1 MFDNNLL
8 LILNICAAFGLGFV
22 LGCGLGCVLGRLD
35 KLCHLL
41 GAPQAQIQTRPAN
54 EQATFLATA
63 AEIKGPARKA
73 AKISIDDTKYVS
85 SISTADITAM
95 HGSGSSG
102 GLGKTTETVDNSMVE
117 SISKLS
123 QLKGR

>member
-1 MFDNNLL
+1 MFDTNQLL
-8 LILNICAAFGLGFV
+8 VLNICAAFGLGFV
-22 LGCGLGCVLGRLD
+22 LGCGLGYIIGRLD

-41 GAPQAQIQTRPAN
+41 GAPQAQVQTRPAN
-54 EQATFLATA
+54 EQATLATA
-63 AEIKGPARKA
+63 AEIKNPARKA
-73 AKISIDDTKYVS
+73 AKISIDDTTYVS
-85 SISTADITAM
+85 RISTADITAM
-95 HGSGSSG
+95 HDSGSSG

>member
-1 MFDNNLL
+1 MFDTNQLL
-8 LILNICAAFGLGFV
+8 VLNIFAAFGLGFV
-22 LGCGLGCVLGRLD
+22 LGCGLGYIIGRLD

-41 GAPQAQIQTRPAN
+41 GAPQAQVQTRPAN
-54 EQATFLATA
+54 EQATLATA
-63 AEIKGPARKA
+63 AEIKNPARKA
-73 AKISIDDTKYVS
+73 AKISIDDTTYVS
-85 SISTADITAM
+85 RISTADITAM
-95 HGSGSSG
+95 HDSGSSG